1 MISFK
6 NFGDQLVSKTLTSAF
21 GLLFTDS
28 LIKNGRRP
36 AETKIP
42 DDFSPVLRFAAVS
55 DIHLDGDENQA
66 AAKRFGELFKDMYS
80 YSDGEEY
87 KSLDAV
93 MVAGD
98 FTGGGAE
105 KQYEMF
111 LKVVKENI
119 KEETALLTVLGNHEF
134 IDYRDEDAT
143 VGYKVYKKYIS
154 EDIDTH
160 TVINGYHFIG
170 VSYDDDG
177 KSFTRKTDWLRSEI
191 EKAVREDNNKPVFVF
206 QHPAPT
212 ATIYGS
218 INWGDADVR
227 KVLNGFPQVID
238 FSGHSHYAPM
248 DPRSVWQ
255 GAFTAV
261 GCGSLAAFMGNLNY
275 IDGDKDAPGESGGF
289 LLVEADEK
297 GRVRIRI
304 YDIVNHKFFP
314 DCEYFFTDI
323 ADTKKRTYTWHKNKA
338 ADTAPG
344 FGDGEV
350 FIKKDGE
357 GNSVLVFPEAEGIFP
372 AENYK
377 IKITDSSGKTVF
389 ENTVISGYVRADSVQ
404 CEANLG
410 KLTPG
415 KYKAVIKAY
424 SPYAKHGGTIKKNL
438 EIK

>member
-6 NFGDQLVSKTLTSAF
+6 NFGGQLASKTLTSVF

-28 LIKNGRRP
+28 LIKNGRKPENAKVP
-36 AETKIP
+36 A
-42 DDFSPVLRFAAVS
+42 DFRPVLRFAAVS

-80 YSDGEEY
+80 YSDGQEY
-87 KSLDAV
+87 KCLDAV

-111 LKVVKENI
+111 LKIVKEYK

-154 EDIDTH
+154 EEVDTH

-177 KSFTRKTDWLRSEI
+177 KSFTRKADWLRSEI
-191 EKAVREDNNKPVFVF
+191 ERAVKEDKKKPVFVF

-218 INWGDADVR
+218 INWGDADMR
-227 KVLNGFPQVID
+227 KVLNSFSQVID

-314 DCEYFFTDI
+314 ECEYFLTDI
-323 ADTKKRTYTWHKNKA
+323 SDTKKRTYTWHKNKA
-338 ADTAPG
+338 ADTAPV
-344 FGDGEV
+344 FGDGDV
-350 FIKKDGE
+350 YVKKDGE
-357 GNSVLVFPEAEGIFP
+357 SNSVLLFPEARGRYP

-377 IKITDSSGKTVF
+377 IKVTDTAGKAVF
-389 ENTVISGYVRADSVQ
+389 ENTVISGYVRTDSVQ
-404 CEANLG
+404 CEVNLG
-410 KLTPG
+410 KPASG

-424 SPYAKHGGTIKKNL
+424 SPYAKHGGTLKKNI
-438 EIK
+438 EIE